1 MIIERIWAEDIR
13 EKRKA
18 ARGVTHRASRK
29 KGFKGGVK
37 TPVDYM
43 STQEKRAYTAPS
55 EVTTYY
61 IEGSTKEGS
70 TEEVS
75 KGTVITRET
84 FDNLTAEQK
93 RKVIDDL
100 RAEGMTQYKI
110 AEQLGYQISAYY
122 RMLRSIG
129 YKLASTRPVKKQEPV
144 NVNAVVET
152 PTPVIESK
160 FNIALSGVFDGKD
173 LGDRILGLVSILSHN
188 MHYKVELIITEEG

>member
-13 EKRKA
+13 EKKKA
-18 ARGVTHRASRK
+18 AKGVIHRASRN
-29 KGFKGGVK
+29 KGFKGGVR

-43 STQEKRAYTAPS
+43 STEEKRAYTAPS

-61 IEGSTKEGS
+61 IEGS

-100 RAEGMTQYKI
+100 RDEGMTQYKI

-129 YKLASTRPVKKQEPV
+129 YKLASTRPVKTTIPDT
-144 NVNAVVET
+144 AAIET

>member
-1 MIIERIWAEDIR
+1 VIIERIWAEDIR

-18 ARGVTHRASRK
+18 ARGVTHRASRN
-29 KGFKGGVK
+29 KGFKGGVR

-84 FDNLTAEQK
+84 FDSLTAEQK

-100 RAEGMTQYKI
+100 RDEGMTQYKI

-129 YKLASTRPVKKQEPV
+129 YKLASTRPVKTTIPDT
-144 NVNAVVET
+144 AAIET